1 MQAVVC
7 SGGKQYE
14 VSPGKVVRVEK
25 LDAAV
30 GETVTL
36 DQVLLVKDG
45 DNLHLDPATLA
56 NARVTA
62 RVTAQGRGRKIV
74 LFTYKRRKN
83 YRRKLGHRQMF
94 TELTIENIQ
103 LS

>member
-1 MQAVVC
+1 MHAVIC
-7 SGGKQYE
+7 TGGKQYE
-14 VSPGKVVRVEK
+14 VSPGKVLRVEK
-25 LDAAV
+25 LNASV

-36 DQVLLVKDG
+36 GRVLLVKDG
-45 DNLHLDPATLA
+45 DNLHLDSDTLA
-56 NARVTA
+56 RAQVTA
-62 RVTAQGRGRKIV
+62 RVTAQGRRRKIV
-74 LFTYKRRKN
+74 LFKYKRRKN

>member
-1 MQAVVC
+1 MHAVIC
-7 SGGKQYE
+7 TGGKQYE
-14 VSPGKVVRVEK
+14 VSPGKVLRVEK
-25 LDAAV
+25 LNAGV

-45 DNLHLDPATLA
+45 DNLHLDPAILA
-56 NARVTA
+56 RAQVTA
-62 RVTAQGRGRKIV
+62 RVTAQGRRRKIV
-74 LFTYKRRKN
+74 LFKYKRRKN

-103 LS
+103 LA

>member
-1 MQAVVC
+1 MEAVIRT
-7 SGGKQYE
+7 GGKQYE
-14 VSPGKVVRVEK
+14 VSPGKVLRVEK
-25 LDAAV
+25 LTAGV
-30 GETVTL
+30 GETVRL
-36 DQVLLVKDG
+36 GQVLLVKDG
-45 DNLHLDPATLA
+45 DNLHLDPGTLA
-56 NARVTA
+56 GAQVTA

-74 LFTYKRRKN
+74 LFKYKRRKN

>member
-1 MQAVVC
+1 MHAVIC
-7 SGGKQYE
+7 TGGKQYE
-14 VSPGKVVRVEK
+14 VSPGKVLRVEK
-25 LDAAV
+25 LNASV

-45 DNLHLDPATLA
+45 DNLHVDPATLVS
-56 NARVTA
+56 ARVTA

-74 LFTYKRRKN
+74 LFKYKRRKN
-83 YRRKLGHRQMF
+83 YRRKIGHRQMF

>member
-1 MQAVVC
+1 MHAVVC
-7 SGGKQYE
+7 TGGKQYE
-14 VSPGKVVRVEK
+14 VSPGKVLRVEK
-25 LDAAV
+25 LNAGV
-30 GETVTL
+30 GEIVTL

-45 DNLHLDPATLA
+45 DSLHLDPATLA
-56 NARVTA
+56 RAQVKARVTG
-62 RVTAQGRGRKIV
+62 QGRRRKIV
-74 LFTYKRRKN
+74 LFKYKRRKN